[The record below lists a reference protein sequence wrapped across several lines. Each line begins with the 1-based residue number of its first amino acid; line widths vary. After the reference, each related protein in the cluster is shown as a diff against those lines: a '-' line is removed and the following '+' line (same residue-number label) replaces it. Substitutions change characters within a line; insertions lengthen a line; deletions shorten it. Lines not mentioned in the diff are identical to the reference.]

1 MLIVKRDLRI
11 VDDTR
16 DTASFAHK
24 RKVDEFL
31 LDKVMIDFIHMKQI
45 VDLIYISVC
54 HFINILMSFWQVIK
68 QISFINCRVI

>member
-1 MLIVKRDLRI
+1 MILE
-11 VDDTR
+11 
-16 DTASFAHK
+16 TASFTHK

-54 HFINILMSFWQVIK
+54 HFG
-68 QISFINCRVI
+68 R

>member
-1 MLIVKRDLRI
+1 MLIVKRDLHI
-11 VDDTR
+11 DDTQG
-16 DTASFAHK
+16 TASFAHK

-31 LDKVMIDFIHMKQI
+31 LDKVMIDFIHIKQI

-54 HFINILMSFWQVIK
+54 HFINILMSLWQVIK